1 EYFICFKC
9 PIYICSLYFC
19 RGIVLFLFLNE
30 ADILKFNLISKFI
43 KVVGLLFVVLLPFFV
58 SASCKQNSVIF
69 ACDLENKGGGLKACF
84 NQAENSMYFVVDK
97 NGLKTVYTP
106 RQGKS
111 LDNYKWID
119 ISLEEPEFIP
129 LKFEVNENKNAY
141 FSLTRGGGR
150 LSVVENSV
158 DMIED
163 EDAVEYFCE
172 MGTETA
178 LDPNVRLKIKHVKPN
193 EFESWG

>member
-1 EYFICFKC
+1 M
-9 PIYICSLYFC
+9 SLS
-19 RGIVLFLFLNE
+19 L
-30 ADILKFNLISKFI
+30 S
-43 KVVGLLFVVLLPFFV
+43 V
-58 SASCKQNSVIF
+58 SASCDQESTVF
-69 ACDLENKGGGLKACF
+69 TCDLENKDGSLKACF
-84 NQAENSMYFVVDK
+84 NQAENSMYFFVDE

-119 ISLEEPEFIP
+119 ISFEEPEFIP

-150 LSVVENSV
+150 LSVVANSV

-163 EDAVEYFCE
+163 ENAVEYYCE
-172 MGTETA
+172 LETETA

-193 EFESWG
+193 EFEAWD

>member
-1 EYFICFKC
+1 M
-9 PIYICSLYFC
+9 SLS
-19 RGIVLFLFLNE
+19 L
-30 ADILKFNLISKFI
+30 S
-43 KVVGLLFVVLLPFFV
+43 V
-58 SASCKQNSVIF
+58 SASCDQESTVF
-69 ACDLENKGGGLKACF
+69 TCDLENKGGSLKACF
-84 NQAENSMYFVVDK
+84 NQAENSMYFVVDE

-119 ISLEEPEFIP
+119 ISFEEPEFIP

-150 LSVVENSV
+150 LSVVANSV

-163 EDAVEYFCE
+163 ENAVEYYCE
-172 MGTETA
+172 LETETA

-193 EFESWG
+193 EFEAWG

>member
-1 EYFICFKC
+1 MFIRNINIISFLS
-9 PIYICSLYFC
+9 SLS
-19 RGIVLFLFLNE
+19 LSL
-30 ADILKFNLISKFI
+30 S
-43 KVVGLLFVVLLPFFV
+43 V
-58 SASCKQNSVIF
+58 SASCDQESTVF
-69 ACDLENKGGGLKACF
+69 TCDLENKGGSLKACF
-84 NQAENSMYFVVDK
+84 NQAENSMYFVVDE

-119 ISLEEPEFIP
+119 ISFEEPEFIP

-150 LSVVENSV
+150 LSVVANSV

-163 EDAVEYFCE
+163 ENAVEYYCE
-172 MGTETA
+172 LETETA

-193 EFESWG
+193 EFEAWG

>member
-1 EYFICFKC
+1 MFDEGSSLFIRNINIISFLS
-9 PIYICSLYFC
+9 SLS
-19 RGIVLFLFLNE
+19 LSL
-30 ADILKFNLISKFI
+30 S
-43 KVVGLLFVVLLPFFV
+43 V
-58 SASCKQNSVIF
+58 SASCDQESTVF
-69 ACDLENKGGGLKACF
+69 TCDLENKGGSLKACF
-84 NQAENSMYFVVDK
+84 NQAENSMYFFVDE

-119 ISLEEPEFIP
+119 ISFEEPEFIP

-150 LSVVENSV
+150 LSVVANSV

-163 EDAVEYFCE
+163 ENAVEYYCE
-172 MGTETA
+172 LETETA

-193 EFESWG
+193 EFEAWD

>member
-1 EYFICFKC
+1 M
-9 PIYICSLYFC
+9 
-19 RGIVLFLFLNE
+19 
-30 ADILKFNLISKFI
+30 
-43 KVVGLLFVVLLPFFV
+43 
-58 SASCKQNSVIF
+58 
-69 ACDLENKGGGLKACF
+69 KACF
-84 NQAENSMYFVVDK
+84 NQAENSMYFVVDE

-119 ISLEEPEFIP
+119 ISFEEPEFIP

-150 LSVVENSV
+150 LSVVANSV

-163 EDAVEYFCE
+163 ENAVEYYCE
-172 MGTETA
+172 LETETA

-193 EFESWG
+193 EFEAWG